1 MVGMGTS
8 AAGGAV
14 PASRQKNCTACVQA
28 KRRCDRRTP
37 VCKRCADKNIDCVY
51 ARTTA
56 TSSSH
61 LQGDANAPP
70 DCMDIDAN
78 ISMDDLQFGGS
89 SSSPFSFHRGIS
101 GNGEYLDFVPVD
113 SQPLPTASLSI
124 DPSVLVAAQTA
135 DPPRDPFMDIL
146 DSDIDPSLHQS
157 LVSSDQY
164 STNNRPSS
172 PADEGV
178 LTAYDKMTPFCGPL
192 EPWMVYDPNTQIHH
206 LVDRVKSFT
215 SDAASRN
222 ATPFMHRYLYK
233 DHTPSCILECFTANV
248 LYVNRNPANMAM
260 IMRALHRNVTDL
272 VRTEIAHPGA
282 TVVEKLAR
290 TQALFLYQV
299 IRLFDGDVTLRAQGE
314 KDIPLLQSWLDEL
327 CSVRENLGNLAGMD
341 DCVERAPPKS
351 WETWI
356 FAESLRRTILIAY
369 SVITLY
375 QMLKNSEAAKD
386 QQPWAYTHRW
396 TLSRH
401 LWEADTSFGFF
412 RMWKEK
418 PHYVINNF
426 ALDDFLKYGR
436 GDDMDEFAVL
446 VLSVYV
452 GVDKTQEFLSATNN
466 KT

>member
-1 MVGMGTS
+1 
-8 AAGGAV
+8 
-14 PASRQKNCTACVQA
+14 
-28 KRRCDRRTP
+28 
-37 VCKRCADKNIDCVY
+37 
-51 ARTTA
+51 
-56 TSSSH
+56 
-61 LQGDANAPP
+61 
-70 DCMDIDAN
+70 
-78 ISMDDLQFGGS
+78 
-89 SSSPFSFHRGIS
+89 
-101 GNGEYLDFVPVD
+101 
-113 SQPLPTASLSI
+113 
-124 DPSVLVAAQTA
+124 
-135 DPPRDPFMDIL
+135 MDIL

-178 LTAYDKMTPFCGPL
+178 LTAYDKMTPFCVRVADPSRPQPQQLSPSATSSLSFICYKSLSNISQGPL

-351 WETWI
+351 WEV
-356 FAESLRRTILIAY
+356 
-369 SVITLY
+369 SVMVPNDRSYIY
-375 QMLKNSEAAKD
+375 
-386 QQPWAYTHRW
+386 
-396 TLSRH
+396 
-401 LWEADTSFGFF
+401 
-412 RMWKEK
+412 
-418 PHYVINNF
+418 
-426 ALDDFLKYGR
+426 
-436 GDDMDEFAVL
+436 
-446 VLSVYV
+446 
-452 GVDKTQEFLSATNN
+452 
-466 KT
+466 